1 MPAPVV
7 RHALS
12 ALALALS
19 ACAARAPQPAAPA
32 GPPATV
38 PAPIAARPA
47 PAITRIDAGE
57 SPGSN
62 SHRWGVRS
70 FEIRTTA
77 AGSELRIHDAWSF
90 QGSGMQPHQMPQVN
104 HQCSPWEPVPAAVV
118 AAVPPGA
125 RSCVEPVGAC
135 ASLTR
140 WLAETTPAAPATGA
154 PPRSG
159 PTDDVPLLEP
169 ATTSDYGRGFG
180 ACGA

>member
-1 MPAPVV
+1 MPPRIV
-7 RHALS
+7 RRVLP
-12 ALALALS
+12 ALALALA
-19 ACAARAPQPAAPA
+19 ACASSAPRAAAPA
-32 GPPATV
+32 GA
-38 PAPIAARPA
+38 PAPAPAPASAPPA

-62 SHRWGVRS
+62 AHRWGFRS
-70 FEIRTTA
+70 FELRTTV

-118 AAVPPGA
+118 AAVPAGA

-135 ASLTR
+135 APLSR

-169 ATTSDYGRGFG
+169 ATTSNYGRGFG